1 MLHNNIQYVRA
12 NYTNSGLYDAVKYFI
27 DDVVKEFTNECFIKC
42 IFFGGNSVY
51 SKFYDEDSANSD
63 GTLPKSNSN
72 NTCISNNINHVESA
86 VSLNAVTIHP
96 NSIFDNITD
105 ANITAINAERVKL
118 IIAKSPFSTTL

>member
-1 MLHNNIQYVRA
+1 MY
-12 NYTNSGLYDAVKYFI
+12 
-27 DDVVKEFTNECFIKC
+27 
-42 IFFGGNSVY
+42 FFGGNSVY
-51 SKFYDEDSANSD
+51 SKCYDEDSTNSD

-72 NTCISNNINHVESA
+72 NTCISDNINHVENA

>member
-63 GTLPKSNSN
+63 GTLP
-72 NTCISNNINHVESA
+72 
-86 VSLNAVTIHP
+86 
-96 NSIFDNITD
+96 
-105 ANITAINAERVKL
+105 
-118 IIAKSPFSTTL
+118 

>member
-42 IFFGGNSVY
+42 IFLGGNSVY

-105 ANITAINAERVKL
+105 ANITAINADRVKL
-118 IIAKSPFSTTL
+118 LIAKLPLSMTL

>member
-12 NYTNSGLYDAVKYFI
+12 NDTNSGLYDAVKYFI

-51 SKFYDEDSANSD
+51 SKFYDEDSANSY
-63 GTLPKSNSN
+63 GTLPKSNFN

-118 IIAKSPFSTTL
+118 TIAKSPLSMTL